1 MSVLRRKRKGSL
13 GEITLSSTADIAFLL
28 LIFFIVSTVFAAEQG
43 LIVILPGKQK
53 EKTDVV
59 KVKES
64 NIATIRIHADNTVT
78 LDRKAIKIN
87 HIKTAIEDRVLSNP
101 KLVVLLETHPEAD
114 YGMMVACLD
123 EIKLANARK
132 LTLKTTKLKR

>member
-1 MSVLRRKRKGSL
+1 MSVLRRKRKGTL

-53 EKTDVV
+53 DKTDVV

-64 NIATIRIHADNTVT
+64 NIATIRIHADNVIT
-78 LDRKAIKIN
+78 LDRKPIKIN
-87 HIKTAIEDRVLSNP
+87 HIKTVIQDRIMANP
-101 KLVVLLETHPEAD
+101 
-114 YGMMVACLD
+114 
-123 EIKLANARK
+123 
-132 LTLKTTKLKR
+132 